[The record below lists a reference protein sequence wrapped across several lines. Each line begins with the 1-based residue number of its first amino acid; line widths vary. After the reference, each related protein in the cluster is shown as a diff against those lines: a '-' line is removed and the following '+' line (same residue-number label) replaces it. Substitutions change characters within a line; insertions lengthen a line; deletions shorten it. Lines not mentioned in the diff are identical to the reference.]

1 VRGVEFGSDNLEINS
16 LIVMADWMA
25 NTGKGSAD
33 WMDLSD
39 SDRKLL
45 IVNYFARERRNKSMM
60 KLAIQE
66 AFSKNG

>member
-1 VRGVEFGSDNLEINS
+1 M
-16 LIVMADWMA
+16 VMADWMA
-25 NTGKGSAD
+25 NTGKGSTD
-33 WMDLSD
+33 WLDLSD